1 MKAARRLISRLR
13 TLAAIQLSDRQAG
26 LMALLSSALLIAL
39 IIVWLSLTT
48 RTALLN
54 QQMDAL
60 EQQLIELVSETNRT
74 WAEISMVTAQ
84 PVMENRARRLG
95 FGPAEK
101 VEYLISNVDG
111 AEEAGR

>member
-1 MKAARRLISRLR
+1 MKAARKLISWLR
-13 TLAAIQLSDRQAG
+13 ALAAIQLSDRQAG

-39 IIVWLSLTT
+39 IVVWLSLTT

-95 FGPAEK
+95 FQPAES
-101 VEYLISNVDG
+101 VEYLIVSSDEV
-111 AEEAGR
+111 EEARR

>member
-1 MKAARRLISRLR
+1 MKAARRLISWLR
-13 TLAAIQLSDRQAG
+13 ALAAVQLSDRQAG

-39 IIVWLSLTT
+39 IVVWLSLTT

-74 WAEISMVTAQ
+74 WAEISMVTAW
-84 PVMENRARRLG
+84 PVMENRAKRLG